1 MDIEKNLL
9 INKIECW
16 ILVNKTI
23 VVDKSWM
30 YVEWWCVR
38 KRRWHGVLKDKLE
51 DVETIV
57 HSLIENKNWMGIEL
71 WCGINRRWCGVK

>member
-1 MDIEKNLL
+1 
-9 INKIECW
+9 
-16 ILVNKTI
+16 
-23 VVDKSWM
+23 M